1 MVKLEG
7 FVHLL
12 NKIMGPA
19 LGLATEAQKVFDIAK
34 GKSVLKTLLDAASNF
49 VDNKTNKKS
58 LVLLKTY

>member
-1 MVKLEG
+1 MVKLGG
-7 FVHLL
+7 FLHLL

-34 GKSVLKTLLDAASNF
+34 GRSVLKTLLDAASN
-49 VDNKTNKKS
+49 DNKTNKKS